1 MPAPDALPFRT
12 HRDEVLFREALTA
25 TAAATGFP
33 SPLIERDYFCSVI
46 LQHLASR
53 ETPLVFKG
61 GTCFAKVHTGF
72 YRLSE
77 DLDFGIPIE
86 GGTSRAQRSR
96 LARPLKVHVDTLA
109 TDLPELV
116 LRERLTGA
124 NNSTQYVAQFAYRSA
139 LQDGDEAVKFEIG
152 LREPLLRPPVRGNV
166 RTLLQHPVSGQGLVP
181 GFQIS
186 CLSFEEAMAE
196 KVRAALC
203 RRAAAIRDYYDVD
216 HAVERR
222 GVRLDVPELVDL
234 IRRKL
239 AVPGNDPPDT
249 SPARLLSLRPQ
260 VEAELAPVVRPSDL
274 EAFDLDRAFAAVA
287 SVAAAVGR
295 KA

>member
-12 HRDEVLFREALTA
+12 HRDDALFREALTA

-33 SPLIERDYFCSVI
+33 PPLVEKDYFCSVI
-46 LQHLASR
+46 LHHLASL

-72 YRLSE
+72 HRLSE
-77 DLDFGIPIE
+77 DLDFSIPVE
-86 GGTSRAQRSR
+86 AGTSRSERSR
-96 LARPLKVHVDTLA
+96 LARPLKDHVDAIA
-109 TDLPELV
+109 TALPELA

-139 LQDGDEAVKFEIG
+139 LHDGDETVKFEVG
-152 LREPLLRPPVRGNV
+152 LREPLLKPPVRGTV
-166 RTLLQHPVSGQGLVP
+166 RTLLQHPVSGRSLAP
-181 GFQIS
+181 GFEIS

-216 HAVERR
+216 HAVERG
-222 GVRLDVPELVDL
+222 GVRLDEPELVDL
-234 IRRKL
+234 TRRKL
-239 AVPGNDPPDT
+239 
-249 SPARLLSLRPQ
+249 SPAGRRSARPHI
-260 VEAELAPVVRPSDL
+260 VRRGPPVSRAVRGPVQSQ
-274 EAFDLDRAFAAVA
+274 
-287 SVAAAVGR
+287 AAAMARARQTACILAGPTVPTN
-295 KA
+295 

>member
-1 MPAPDALPFRT
+1 MPAPETLPLRT
-12 HRDEVLFREALTA
+12 HRDEAFFREALTA

-33 SPLIERDYFCSVI
+33 SPLIEKDYFCSVI
-46 LQHLASR
+46 LQHLASL

-77 DLDFGIPIE
+77 DLDFSIPI
-86 GGTSRAQRSR
+86 GPGTSRSERGR
-96 LARPLKVHVDTLA
+96 LARPLKSLVDTIVTA
-109 TDLPELV
+109 LPELT

-124 NNSTQYVAQFAYRSA
+124 NNSSQYAAQVIYRSA
-139 LQDGDEAVKFEIG
+139 LQDGDGTVKLEVG
-152 LREPLLRPPVRGNV
+152 LREPLLTPPVRGTV
-166 RTLLQHPVSGQGLVP
+166 RTLLQQPVSGKSLAP
-181 GFQIS
+181 EFQIS

-203 RRAAAIRDYYDVD
+203 RRSAAIRDYYDVD

-222 GVRLDVPELVDL
+222 GVRLEEPTLLDL

-249 SPARLLSLRPQ
+249 SAARLSALRAQ
-260 VEAELAPVVRPSDL
+260 LEAELAPVVRASDL
-274 EAFDLDRAFAAVA
+274 AAFDLDRSFATVRAVA
-287 SVAAAVGR
+287 VAIGVA
-295 KA
+295 